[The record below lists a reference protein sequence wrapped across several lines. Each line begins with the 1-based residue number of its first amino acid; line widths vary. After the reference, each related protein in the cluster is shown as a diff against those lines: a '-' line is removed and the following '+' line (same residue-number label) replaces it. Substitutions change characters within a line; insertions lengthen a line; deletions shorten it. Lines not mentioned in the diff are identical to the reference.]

1 MAYLYRKKRSPFWY
15 VQYLDSDRKKHYK
28 STGLRADDP
37 NVWARR
43 SDDLGAIPRDRRNR
57 QQEPNRQL
65 QYATGVELPSAADP
79 EGRSSNL
86 KVESGDHEKLVLPK
100 RRVLL

>member
-15 VQYLDSDRKKHYK
+15 VQYPGSDRKKHDK

-43 SDDLGAIPRDRRNR
+43 SHDLGAIPRDRRNR
-57 QQEPNRQL
+57 QQEPNGQL
-65 QYATGVELPSAADP
+65 QYATFTLIRAA
-79 EGRSSNL
+79 RWWRA
-86 KVESGDHEKLVLPK
+86 EKSPDGANAFWPQAPNTIL
-100 RRVLL
+100 